1 MLGGLQL
8 VALHAELVKESGWS
22 EREFHDAVLKQSSIP
37 IEFLRAALGTEPLT
51 RDAGTGW
58 RFDD

>member
-8 VALHAELVKESGWS
+8 VALHKELVQDGDWN

-37 IEFLRAALGTEPLT
+37 IELVRAALGTATLSRKEQS
-51 RDAGTGW
+51 AW
-58 RFDD
+58 RFND